1 MNCNKIQKLLSSYI
15 DKEID
20 TKSTIEIEK
29 HLLICNDCKN
39 EYDILMKTKE
49 LLHSLTNIDLP
60 SDFYENVQREISK
73 RAKPVPSVQLL
84 LDWFSIRKREV
95 LVLGLAL
102 ILFFAIF
109 LIRNLQLSQKENIS
123 MDRLFLSHLT
133 SVRNEPLCLNCNNVT
148 FIISSLKQQEDSSRF
163 ILVDNQETDDD
174 EISE

>member
-29 HLLICNDCKN
+29 HLLACSNCKN
-39 EYDILMKTKE
+39 EYDVLVKTKE

-60 SDFYENVQREISK
+60 ADFYENVQREISK
-73 RAKPVPSVQLL
+73 RAEPVSSVQLL
-84 LDWFSIRKREV
+84 LDWFSIRKKEV
-95 LVLGLAL
+95 LVVSLAV

-109 LIRNLQLSQKENIS
+109 LIRNLQLSQRENIS
-123 MDRLFLSHLT
+123 IDRLFLSHLT
-133 SVRNEPLCLNCNNVT
+133 SVRNEPFCLNCNNVT
-148 FIISSLKQQEDSSRF
+148 FIISSLKQKEDSSKF
-163 ILVDNQETDDD
+163 ILVDNQGMDDD